1 MAEKDPV
8 SLSFVDLLYAVPV
21 ADIATRVGATHL
33 RGISAAG
40 WSALALSLAL
50 ITFGWI
56 GHHNNRRR
64 LPRKRAGEFRFF
76 SPRFVQ
82 FTVEVLIIGAYFA
95 LGTRLGL
102 SAAEPSATWQ
112 AAWLVVAF
120 SLYLTWDGLDVYV
133 ANRPP
138 ENTKWAQS
146 ARKGGLVTA
155 VFLLVFGGLLAVVCI
170 EDDHASGW
178 VVGVNLIAIGV
189 LYAYRAIQ
197 EHIVEPK
204 RGVASPGG

>member
-33 RGISAAG
+33 RGISSTG
-40 WSALALSLAL
+40 WSTLTLTLAL

-64 LPRKRAGEFRFF
+64 LARKRAGEFRFL

-102 SAAEPSATWQ
+102 SATEPSATWQ

-120 SLYLTWDGLDVYV
+120 ALYLTWDGLDVVV
-133 ANRPP
+133 AKCCDND
-138 ENTKWAQS
+138 NGWART
-146 ARKGGLVTA
+146 AGKGGLVTA
-155 VFLLVFGGLLAVVCI
+155 VFLLIFGGLLALVQI
-170 EDDHASGW
+170 KDDHASGW
-178 VVGVNLIAIGV
+178 VVGVNLVAIGF
-189 LYAYRAIQ
+189 LYAYRAVQ
-197 EHIVEPK
+197 ERVVEPK
-204 RGVASPGG
+204 RKS